1 MPAPSILKHS
11 VRAKKLFIH
20 DVSMKPPP
28 ATGQSASCA
37 EALSGEACRTYPTR
51 GLVAQGAILTN
62 SRRIATLGT
71 LSLAAIVVGLLCLH
85 FGTQP
90 IAYGEILRVFAD
102 AISRKELDGGTSDIT
117 RTILLHVRLPRML
130 LGFLIGCSLAT
141 VGVALQALLRNPLA
155 DPYVLG
161 VSSGAALGAAVGVLF
176 GVGATFLAETALPAC
191 GFAGGLL
198 ALVIVYRMATHYEQL
213 PIHSLLLT
221 GVILNAIFSALI
233 MFITSILEP
242 NRSYGMMAWLMGT
255 LTAPTY
261 GGLLGLVAYLSIG
274 LFLLFSQMRALN
286 ILALGEES
294 ARTLGVDTER
304 TKRLI
309 FVLTALLTGAVVSV
323 SGMIGFIGMVVPH
336 AVRLLTGADHRLLL
350 PASALVGGTF
360 LMGADTIAR
369 TLISPAE
376 IPVGIITA
384 LAGGPFFVYLLVWR
398 KDRLA

>member
-1 MPAPSILKHS
+1 MPSIRNCLVPVKMSFIHEDPLKPLPAPVQSGSCPGVLPNES
-11 VRAKKLFIH
+11 FCVY
-20 DVSMKPPP
+20 
-28 ATGQSASCA
+28 SAS
-37 EALSGEACRTYPTR
+37 GI
-51 GLVAQGAILTN
+51 VAQGAILTN
-62 SRRIATLGT
+62 SRWMATMGVLALTAIAV
-71 LSLAAIVVGLLCLH
+71 SFACLR
-85 FGTQP
+85 FGAQP
-90 IAYGEILRVFAD
+90 IAYAEILRVFLD
-102 AISRKELDGGTSDIT
+102 VLSHKEIDGGTLDVST
-117 RTILLHVRLPRML
+117 TILLQVRLPRML
-130 LGFLIGCSLAT
+130 LGFFVGCSLAT

-161 VSSGAALGAAVGVLF
+161 VSSGAALGAAVGVLL
-176 GVGATFLAETALPAC
+176 GAGTTFLAETALPAY

-198 ALVIVYRMATHYEQL
+198 ALVVVYRMAASYEQL

-261 GGLLGLVAYLSIG
+261 GGLAGLAVYLSIG
-274 LFLLFSQMRALN
+274 LFLLFSQMRVLN
-286 ILALGEES
+286 ILALGEDS
-294 ARTLGVDTER
+294 ARTLGIDTER
-304 TKRLI
+304 AKRFI
-309 FVLTALLTGAVVSV
+309 FVLTALVTGAVVSV
-323 SGMIGFIGMVVPH
+323 SGMIGFVGMVVPH
-336 AVRLLTGADHRLLL
+336 AVRLVTGADHRLLL

-360 LMGADTIAR
+360 LMGADTLAR

-384 LAGGPFFVYLLVWR
+384 LAGGPFFVYLLLWR

>member
-1 MPAPSILKHS
+1 MVRFVREDLLKQLPAMVQPESCTE
-11 VRAKKLFIH
+11 VRSH
-20 DVSMKPPP
+20 EPGRMVS
-28 ATGQSASCA
+28 
-37 EALSGEACRTYPTR
+37 
-51 GLVAQGAILTN
+51 QGAILTN
-62 SRRIATLGT
+62 SRWMATLGA
-71 LSLAAIVVGLLCLH
+71 LSLTAIAVGLICLH
-85 FGTQP
+85 FGAQP
-90 IAYGEILRVFAD
+90 IAYGEVLRALFDTVSLKD
-102 AISRKELDGGTSDIT
+102 STNETSDIAK
-117 RTILLHVRLPRML
+117 TILLQVRLPRIL
-130 LGFLIGCSLAT
+130 LGFLVGCSLAS

-161 VSSGAALGAAVGVLF
+161 VSSGAALGAAVGILF
-176 GVGATFLAETALPAC
+176 GVGTTFLAETALPAC

-198 ALVIVYRMATHYEQL
+198 ALVVIYRMAATYGQL

-261 GGLLGLVAYLSIG
+261 SSLVGLMIYLSIG
-274 LFLLFSQMRALN
+274 LFLLFSQMRVLN

-294 ARTLGVDTER
+294 ARTLGIDTEQA
-304 TKRLI
+304 KRSL
-309 FVLTALLTGAVVSV
+309 FVLTALVTGAVVSV

-336 AVRLLTGADHRLLL
+336 AVRLVIGADHRLLL

-360 LMGADTIAR
+360 LMGADTVAR
-369 TLISPAE
+369 TLIAPTE

-384 LAGGPFFVYLLVWR
+384 LAGGPFFVYLLLWR